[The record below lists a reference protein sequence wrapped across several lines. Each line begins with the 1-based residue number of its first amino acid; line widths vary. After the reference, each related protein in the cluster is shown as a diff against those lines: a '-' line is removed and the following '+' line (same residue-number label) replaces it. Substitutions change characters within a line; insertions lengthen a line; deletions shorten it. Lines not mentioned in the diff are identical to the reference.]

1 MGAIQIVGVPEEVL
15 KDPRVEQAVENL
27 NQGPE
32 KQAAQ
37 TLTQAMQAGVEKY
50 GIKLRPI
57 SLTVVGPMMIQML
70 GFKPS
75 FPESYQMTAML
86 FLLGAPLKRVYQALA
101 AGEKE
106 GTPAFMAEAA
116 EWVGESGIP
125 LDMSEEVTK
134 AVMHTFT
141 VANKLIGGGNDDG
154 KKA

>member
-1 MGAIQIVGVPEEVL
+1 MPAVQLVGVPAEVL
-15 KDPRVEQAVENL
+15 NDSRVQQALADVERK
-27 NQGPE
+27 PE
-32 KQAAQ
+32 VTASQ
-37 TLTQAMQAGVEKY
+37 TLTSALQNGVEKY

-106 GTPAFMAEAA
+106 GTPDFMAEAA